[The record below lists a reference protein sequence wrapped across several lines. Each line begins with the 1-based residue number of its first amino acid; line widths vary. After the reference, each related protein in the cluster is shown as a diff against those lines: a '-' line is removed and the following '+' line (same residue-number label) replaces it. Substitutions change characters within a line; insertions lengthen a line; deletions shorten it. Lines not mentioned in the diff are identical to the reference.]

1 MIGFCQPQLV
11 RSIRIAAP
19 HLTFQVAAFILS
31 YLLAPHTVMGQ
42 VLAWAGELD
51 QATKWDDFRSSACD
65 IVLME
70 PYRAVTHTIAVDKY
84 RMPQ

>member
-1 MIGFCQPQLV
+1 
-11 RSIRIAAP
+11 
-19 HLTFQVAAFILS
+19 
-31 YLLAPHTVMGQ
+31 MGQ